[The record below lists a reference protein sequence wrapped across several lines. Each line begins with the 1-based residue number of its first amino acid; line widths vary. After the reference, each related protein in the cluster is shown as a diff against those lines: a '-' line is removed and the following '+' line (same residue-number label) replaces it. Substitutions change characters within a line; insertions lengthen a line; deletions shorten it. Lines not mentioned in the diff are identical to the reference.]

1 MDAFAKR
8 ELLGRVAC
16 YRGRTLILTGM
27 RHGAAGRETMSA
39 FRGLRSSRY
48 FRREFDRC
56 LSTSVLR
63 APVPPAP
70 GQIPISRLLVR
81 SEAWRASVERDT
93 AAPLTSINAEPM
105 PLRRIAANLH
115 TAMQMPC
122 RFFGSAWQLLR
133 YKDYGVICLACGAPE
148 EISTP
153 TPRFVDCC
161 GSLFLKGFFAKRHGS
176 WMLCN
181 QWLSVISA
189 KRNPAR
195 KSCG

>member
-1 MDAFAKR
+1 VLPDDVDAFAKR
-8 ELLGRVAC
+8 ESLGRVAC

-148 EISTP
+148 EIRTP
-153 TPRFVDCC
+153 DPQIRRLLWVIVFKRLFCKTPWFVDA
-161 GSLFLKGFFAKRHGS
+161 L
-176 WMLCN
+176 
-181 QWLSVISA
+181 
-189 KRNPAR
+189 
-195 KSCG
+195 